1 MKTITVYKDGKEFAC
16 KETRAKHLV
25 DNEGYSYTQEIKASL
40 KPKKRKAKVKVEAD
54 VVEVDSPFNDG
65 NPINIDQGD
74 ESTEE

>member
-1 MKTITVYKDGKEFAC
+1 
-16 KETRAKHLV
+16 V
-25 DNEGYSYTQEIKASL
+25 DNEGYSYTQEVKASL

-74 ESTEE
+74 INTEE